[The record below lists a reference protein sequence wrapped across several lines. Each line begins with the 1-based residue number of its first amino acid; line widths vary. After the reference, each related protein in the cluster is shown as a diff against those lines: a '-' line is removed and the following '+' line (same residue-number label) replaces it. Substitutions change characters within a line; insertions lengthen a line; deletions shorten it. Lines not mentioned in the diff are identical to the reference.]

1 MIVRNHPSLPANASG
16 IDKLKSRTD
25 TELVNGG
32 FLLKLTLLD
41 LSNSYFFWGFMS
53 LDCSSKPHFVM
64 SEECKWH
71 YFGRI
76 SAQFLC
82 CA

>member
-1 MIVRNHPSLPANASG
+1 MIVRNYPSLSANASG

-41 LSNSYFFWGFMS
+41 L
-53 LDCSSKPHFVM
+53 
-64 SEECKWH
+64 
-71 YFGRI
+71 
-76 SAQFLC
+76 
-82 CA
+82 